1 MDELTSLKIKAIA
14 FTVKEKQE
22 EEMKELLVYVNIFNL
37 MNTKDKKKWIN
48 QLEEEYKKQLP
59 EGTNLPNLYEI
70 GRAYLRWQVFLDLY
84 TNGFEITNNES

>member
-37 MNTKDKKKWIN
+37 MNTKDKKKWIS

-84 TNGFEITNNES
+84 TNGFEITNNEN